1 MQFKW
6 IGTVPRLSTQQ
17 QILSP
22 KSAPGIPSGAYIP
35 LIGAQQLEKK
45 LSQLQTIACHEVESN
60 NRLSH
65 LTRSDNAISLL

>member
-35 LIGAQQLEKK
+35 LIGAQEKK
-45 LSQLQTIACHEVESN
+45 TVTIADNS
-60 NRLSH
+60 LS
-65 LTRSDNAISLL
+65 